1 MITCVSKL
9 GLVYGA
15 VIFATML
22 TTARELLH
30 PLVSTRLPCT
40 LLWSDSFKIY
50 RQGADSRIFRASVPL
65 VMEITLSTLVMVNQ
79 GDPAA
84 ITRLT
89 PRDLNSLGTEASLS
103 PELLVLTL
111 DTIYHVT
118 AQKHLHL
125 CEAIL
130 EKLLLSNFN
139 LVAEEVDL
147 L

>member
-1 MITCVSKL
+1 
-9 GLVYGA
+9 
-15 VIFATML
+15 
-22 TTARELLH
+22 
-30 PLVSTRLPCT
+30 
-40 LLWSDSFKIY
+40 
-50 RQGADSRIFRASVPL
+50 
-65 VMEITLSTLVMVNQ
+65 MEITLSTLVMVNQ

-89 PRDLNSLGTEASLS
+89 PRDLDSLGTEASLR
-103 PELLVLTL
+103 PQLLMLTL

-139 LVAEEVDL
+139 LVAEEVDQIVESAKINNL